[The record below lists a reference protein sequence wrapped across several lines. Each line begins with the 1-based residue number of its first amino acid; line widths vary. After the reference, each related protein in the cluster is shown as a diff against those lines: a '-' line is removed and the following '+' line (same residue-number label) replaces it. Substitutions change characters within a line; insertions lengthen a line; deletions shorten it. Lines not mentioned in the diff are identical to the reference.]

1 MNIIQ
6 KILISSLF
14 CVVTILVSAG
24 ADISDSWASG
34 DNRIVVTGST
44 ALIPLIRKAAGIYEV
59 MNPEL
64 SFSFNETG
72 SVIGQAQVASGAAH
86 IAVSDIPLASD
97 YQTYPLTETAFVK
110 LPVVLA
116 AREVMI
122 TDLTTQQIKGI
133 YKGQYQN
140 WQELEGPDLP
150 ITVVLRSDFSGITR
164 VLQNWLQAPLSPVN
178 SIRASSNSAALE
190 QVASIPGAITTAGG
204 VHRGHDAQIL
214 SIDGCMPDL
223 SASSNCDYPIFYN
236 GRIIVN
242 NHPTIQTAKFMSFFL
257 SEQVLERTLS
267 DTSLTPVKIVL
278 PEGIKAIAAQD
289 RARKARSSQ
298 ALVLSGQILAGIAL
312 FLVGVRFIS
321 SSLKKVASRRIR
333 KLFSRWSDNLGLGAL
348 WGFLSGAVAQS
359 SSSAAFVLTGMV
371 AGKIM
376 NLKNALY
383 ILSWAEIG
391 TTLLVFLATWNLNL
405 AILYFLSIS
414 GLLYAFDKKGKYQQV
429 LLAMFGLGLLL
440 FGFDMIKSTAA
451 DLAQTLWI
459 QNMMEMGTELPIL
472 LFLLGAVLRTLTQS
486 SSTVALLT
494 IPMAHAGIIDLNQVL
509 LTFSGATAGSG
520 ISGIIM
526 SSSISGMSRQVALVK
541 SFADFSSSI
550 VLVMLLQISMFIG
563 DNSLNLIFKFLGN
576 TVEEKAAWGFL
587 FVKVMPGLI
596 MLGFTSPLKR
606 LAEKFSPP
614 SKVETLARLK
624 FVQENALQDP
634 DTALQLTAKESD
646 RVVSRLPSYLQP
658 LRKEESDIQVH
669 GELNDLHQAA
679 TELNGAINEIF
690 TELFG
695 QDMRK
700 NDAETLI
707 HIQNQHRIQENLE
720 QQLYE
725 LTILLGQDL
734 KNQELAKAQQMMI
747 EGLHAILTFAAGTV
761 EKTDI
766 QDLKLLLNM
775 TGDRSG
781 LVAGMRKSYLG
792 GSEIISPDSRS
803 TFLHMTNVYQRIVWL
818 LNSWTQSRINIV
830 QSETN

>member
-1 MNIIQ
+1 
-6 KILISSLF
+6 
-14 CVVTILVSAG
+14 
-24 ADISDSWASG
+24 
-34 DNRIVVTGST
+34 
-44 ALIPLIRKAAGIYEV
+44 E
-59 MNPEL
+59 
-64 SFSFNETG
+64 
-72 SVIGQAQVASGAAH
+72 
-86 IAVSDIPLASD
+86 
-97 YQTYPLTETAFVK
+97 YPL
-110 LPVVLA
+110 
-116 AREVMI
+116 
-122 TDLTTQQIKGI
+122 
-133 YKGQYQN
+133 
-140 WQELEGPDLP
+140 
-150 ITVVLRSDFSGITR
+150 
-164 VLQNWLQAPLSPVN
+164 
-178 SIRASSNSAALE
+178 
-190 QVASIPGAITTAGG
+190 
-204 VHRGHDAQIL
+204 
-214 SIDGCMPDL
+214 
-223 SASSNCDYPIFYN
+223 FYY
-236 GRIIVN
+236 GRIILHNQPSVEA
-242 NHPTIQTAKFMSFFL
+242 AKFISFFL
-257 SEQVLERTLS
+257 SQEVQERVLSGTA
-267 DTSLTPVKIVL
+267 LTPVSPLIPTEIEAL
-278 PEGIKAIAAQD
+278 TAHIQQTHLI
-289 RARKARSSQ
+289 SSRG
-298 ALVLSGQILAGIAL
+298 LVLSGQIFAGIAL

-321 SSLKKVASRRIR
+321 SSLKKVANRRIQ
-333 KLFSRWSDNLGLGAL
+333 KLFSRWSDNLGVGAL

-371 AGKIM
+371 AGNIM
-376 NLKNALY
+376 KMKSALY

-414 GLLYAFDKKGKYQQV
+414 GLLYAFDKKGKHQQI

-486 SSTVALLT
+486 SSTVALLA

-576 TVEEKAAWGFL
+576 TVEEKAVWGFL

-596 MLGFTSPLKR
+596 MLSLTTPLKR
-606 LAEKFSPP
+606 IAERFSPP
-614 SKVETLARLK
+614 SRVETLARLK